1 MTSEPLL
8 ARPSESDFSR
18 LTRLF
23 TDASVRC
30 YLGGPLPRDAAEKRA
45 RGLIDQPPNHVWMI
59 RPAAG
64 QDAVGIV
71 WLTPHHEG
79 DIELSFVLL
88 PEWQGRGLA
97 CRACSEALHFGFGE
111 LGLPRIVSETQSA
124 NAKSVALLR
133 RLGMRLER
141 SLQRFGAE
149 QLLFVL
155 DREAG

>member
-1 MTSEPLL
+1 MTSDPLL
-8 ARPSESDFSR
+8 ARPSESDHAN
-18 LTRLF
+18 LVRLF
-23 TDASVRC
+23 TDAGVRR
-30 YLGGPLPRDAAEKRA
+30 YLGGPLSEDAAVQRA
-45 RGLIDQPPNHVWMI
+45 SFLIDRPPDHVWGI

-79 DIELSFVLL
+79 GIELSFVLL

-97 CRACSEALHFGFGE
+97 FRACSEALCLGFGE
-111 LGLPRIVSETQSA
+111 LGLARIVSETQAA
-124 NAKSVALLR
+124 NTKSIALLR
-133 RLGMRLER
+133 RLGMRVER